1 MTKALSDVLKFSTCT
16 DPGMVR
22 SNNEDAVFVNPGL
35 GLAILA
41 DGMGGSNSGEVAS
54 AMATTLLANDLKEA
68 LASLS
73 PADVGENGEAR
84 ALGVLQDKIAV
95 ANGSIYR
102 AADSQPQYSGM
113 GTTLV
118 VALFYDDRVAVAHI
132 GDSRLYR
139 LRAGTLEQLTR
150 DHSLVQLQID
160 SGMLSPEEARRSTHK
175 NVVLRALGVGSEVE
189 PEIHEHRVLP
199 GDIYLLCSDG
209 LHDMVEG
216 KEMTG
221 ALRAA
226 GADLQPAAAELVR
239 MANEHGGRDNISVI
253 LVRVLESFA
262 TPRGRWRRLRA
273 WLR

>member
-1 MTKALSDVLKFSTCT
+1 MAKALNDVLQFAVCT

-41 DGMGGSNSGEVAS
+41 DGMGGANSGEVAS

-68 LASLS
+68 LTSRS
-73 PADVGENGEAR
+73 PEVVGTGESR
-84 ALGVLQDKIAV
+84 ACGVLRDKIAV
-95 ANGSIYR
+95 ANGSIFR
-102 AADSQPQYSGM
+102 AADSRPQYSGM

-118 VALFYDDRVAVAHI
+118 VALFYDDRVGVAHV

-139 LRAGTLEQLTR
+139 LRAGDLAQLTR
-150 DHSLVQLQID
+150 DHSLLQLQID
-160 SGMLSPEEARRSTHK
+160 SGMLSPEEARRSTQK
-175 NVVLRALGVGSEVE
+175 NVVLRALGVESQVE
-189 PEIHEHRVLP
+189 PEIHEHHVQP

-209 LHDMVEG
+209 LHDMVDG
-216 KEMTG
+216 KDVALT
-221 ALRAA
+221 LRAA
-226 GADLQPAAAELVR
+226 DADLQSAAKQLVR

-262 TPRGRWRRLRA
+262 TPRGGWRRFVA